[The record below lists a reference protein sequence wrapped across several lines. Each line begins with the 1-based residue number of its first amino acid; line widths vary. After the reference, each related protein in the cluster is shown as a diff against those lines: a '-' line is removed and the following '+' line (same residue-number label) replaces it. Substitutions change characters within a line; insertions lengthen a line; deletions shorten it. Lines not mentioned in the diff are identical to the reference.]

1 MLLHVLKS
9 LFTAKKVPEAS
20 PPPDAPPIPLHLDVR
35 PFAARPAPEP
45 AAAATGITL
54 EEYAALSP
62 RCELSY
68 EGASLIY
75 ATPNVRTRWR
85 VETLFDKE
93 PITIQ
98 WLSGFR
104 ENEVLVDVGANVGM
118 YTVFAAKVRG
128 TRVFAFEPEA
138 QNYALLNR
146 NIRLNDLS
154 RHVSAYCLALSD
166 RSEVS
171 ALHLASTD
179 IGASCHSFGE
189 MLGFNHEP
197 FNAVYSQGC
206 VASTLDELV
215 AQGVLPSPDYIK
227 IDVDGF
233 EPKVIAGAM
242 QCLRSGSVRS
252 LLIEVNPALE
262 DHRDMMSLLNGMG
275 YRHDPEQVAAAARQ
289 SGPFAGVAETL
300 FVKI

>member
-9 LFTAKKVPEAS
+9 LFAGKKTPEAA
-20 PPPDAPPIPLHLDVR
+20 PPVDAPPIPLHLDVR
-35 PFAARPAPEP
+35 PFQAQPAPAPVTP
-45 AAAATGITL
+45 AKEMTL

-62 RCELSY
+62 RCELSF
-68 EGASLIY
+68 EGVQVVY
-75 ATPNVRTRWR
+75 TTPNVRTRWR

-98 WLSGFR
+98 WISGFR
-104 ENEVLVDVGANVGM
+104 ENEVLVDIGANVGM
-118 YTVFAAKVRG
+118 YTIFAAKVRG
-128 TRVFAFEPEA
+128 VRVFAFEPEA

-146 NIRLNDLS
+146 NILLNELS
-154 RHVSAYCLALSD
+154 GSVSAYCLAMSD
-166 RSEVS
+166 RAEVS

-179 IGASCHSFGE
+179 TGASGHSFGE
-189 MLGFNHEP
+189 MVGSNHEP
-197 FNAVYSQGC
+197 VTPVYSQGC

-215 AQGVLPSPDYIK
+215 AQGVLPCPDYIK

-262 DHRDMMSLLNGMG
+262 DHRDMTSLLNSMG
-275 YRHDPEQVAAAARQ
+275 YRHDPAQVAAATRE

-300 FVKI
+300 FIKS